1 MFLHDVPDAQ
11 LIDRMFDEQNPKTD
25 AEKRDFA
32 RPSFARLSDLM
43 EQSVA
48 GTDTDLSVDALIRR
62 LSVRG
67 LAPVILVVALLNIVT
82 IIPGS
87 STVMGLPLV
96 FLGASLVFG
105 ARTLWLPRRLRERRL
120 NRETLARGVAR
131 ALPYVRRIERM
142 AHPRYWPGGDAI
154 LSRVYGALVL
164 CLGLAIMLP
173 IPFGNTMPAV
183 SIVLLSLGFT
193 ARDGLWVG
201 AGLIAGAIAVGIVTG
216 FVFAVGLAGLRIFG

>member
-1 MFLHDVPDAQ
+1 
-11 LIDRMFDEQNPKTD
+11 MFDEPTPMTD
-25 AEKRDFA
+25 AGKRDFA
-32 RPSFARLSDLM
+32 HPAFARLSDLM

-96 FLGASLVFG
+96 FLGASLMLG
-105 ARTLWLPRRLRERRL
+105 AKTLWLPRRLRERRL

-142 AHPRYWPGGDAI
+142 AHPRYWPGGDGI
-154 LSRVYGALVL
+154 LSRIYGALVL

-173 IPFGNTMPAV
+173 IPFGNTMPAI

-201 AGLIAGAIAVGIVTG
+201 AGLLAAAIAVGIVAG
-216 FVFAVGLAGLRIFG
+216 FVVAVGFAGLRIFG

>member
-1 MFLHDVPDAQ
+1 M
-11 LIDRMFDEQNPKTD
+11 TD
-25 AEKRDFA
+25 PGRNNFA
-32 RPSFARLSDLM
+32 HPPFARLSDMM
-43 EQSVA
+43 EDAVA
-48 GTDTDLSVDALIRR
+48 GLETDLSVDTLIRR

-67 LAPVILVVALLNIVT
+67 LAPVVLVVALLNIVT

-87 STVMGLPLV
+87 STIMGMPLI
-96 FLGASLVFG
+96 FLGASLIFG
-105 ARTLWLPRRLRERRL
+105 AQALWLPRRLRERTL
-120 NRETLARGVAR
+120 NRESLQRGVAR

-154 LSRVYGALVL
+154 LSRIYGALVL

-183 SIVLLSLGFT
+183 SVVLLSLGFT

>member
-1 MFLHDVPDAQ
+1 M
-11 LIDRMFDEQNPKTD
+11 TD
-25 AEKRDFA
+25 PGRNNFA
-32 RPSFARLSDLM
+32 HPPFARLSDMM
-43 EQSVA
+43 EDAVA
-48 GTDTDLSVDALIRR
+48 GLETDLSVDTLIRR

-67 LAPVILVVALLNIVT
+67 LAPVVLVVALLNIVT

-87 STVMGLPLV
+87 STIMGMPLI
-96 FLGASLVFG
+96 FLGASLIFG
-105 ARTLWLPRRLRERRL
+105 AQALWLPRRLREGTL
-120 NRETLARGVAR
+120 NRESLQRGVAR

-154 LSRVYGALVL
+154 LSRIYGALVL

-183 SIVLLSLGFT
+183 SVVLLSLGFT

>member
-1 MFLHDVPDAQ
+1 
-11 LIDRMFDEQNPKTD
+11 MFDERIPMTD
-25 AEKRDFA
+25 PAKRDFA
-32 RPSFARLSDLM
+32 HPAFARLSDLM

-48 GTDTDLSVDALIRR
+48 GNDADLSVDALIRR

-87 STVMGLPLV
+87 STIMGMPLV
-96 FLGASLVFG
+96 FLGASLVLG
-105 ARTLWLPRRLRERRL
+105 AKTLWLPRRLRERRL

-142 AHPRYWPGGDAI
+142 AHPRYWPGADAI
-154 LSRVYGALVL
+154 LSRIYGALVL
-164 CLGLAIMLP
+164 FLGLAIMLP
-173 IPFGNTMPAV
+173 IPFGNTMPAI

-201 AGLIAGAIAVGIVTG
+201 AGLLAAAIAVGIVAG
-216 FVFAVGLAGLRIFG
+216 FVVAVGFAGLRIFG